1 MAAVASADR
10 MTWGA
15 VFLRPG
21 GLRDCRGNIV
31 YGAASQLYSC
41 LPLLRQAGGSCVSP
55 CSVWRQPYGSS
66 PTP

>member
-10 MTWGA
+10 MKWGA

-21 GLRDCRGNIV
+21 GLRHCRGNIA

-41 LPLLRQAGGSCVSP
+41 WPLLRRVAGSCASR
-55 CSVWRQPYGSS
+55 CSLAGQSCGSS
-66 PTP
+66 RIP

>member
-21 GLRDCRGNIV
+21 GLPHCRGDIV
-31 YGAASQLYSC
+31 YGAAPQLYSC
-41 LPLLRQAGGSCVSP
+41 WPLLRQVGGSCASL
-55 CSVWRQPYGSS
+55 CSLARQSCGRSRIP
-66 PTP
+66 